1 MKSADVSK
9 FDIDWQVFRV
19 GLKKQPTYINKTAD
33 ASEYL
38 ISHPNRADRE
48 RVLNYLDGLALA
60 YKGHERQYIAD
71 IREDLA
77 QLEVSDDNPCS
88 VDFKKYDKKT
98 LLAVAR
104 DLMSRT
110 SKWLRKGYRHEEQI
124 AFLKDLLEYI
134 EATNI
139 QDELSELITYS
150 KTIPNT
156 HKFLF

>member
-1 MKSADVSK
+1 VKSTDVSK

-19 GLKKQPTYINKTAD
+19 GLKKQPTYINKAAD

-38 ISHPNRADRE
+38 IEHPNRADRE

-60 YKGHERQYIAD
+60 YKGRERQDVVD
-71 IREDLA
+71 IRNDLA

-88 VDFKKYDKKT
+88 TDFKKYDKKT
-98 LLAVAR
+98 LLTIAR

-110 SKWLRKGYRHEEQI
+110 GKWLKKGYRHKEQI

-134 EATNI
+134 GASNI
-139 QDELSELITYS
+139 QDELDELIAYS

>member
-1 MKSADVSK
+1 MKSADISK

-19 GLKKQPTYINKTAD
+19 RLKKQPTYINKAAD

-38 ISHPNRADRE
+38 IAHLNRADRE

-60 YKGHERQYIAD
+60 YKGEERQYIVD
-71 IREDLA
+71 IREDLS

-98 LLAVAR
+98 LLTVAR
-104 DLMSRT
+104 DLMART
-110 SKWLRKGYRHEEQI
+110 GKWLKKGYRHEAQI
-124 AFLKDLLEYI
+124 AFLKDLLDYI
-134 EATNI
+134 GATNI
-139 QDELSELITYS
+139 RDELDELIAYS

-156 HKFLF
+156 HKFLY